1 MFIES
6 LKGYT
11 DERGVLHPLNF
22 DELPF
27 TPRRMFLVSEVP
39 AGVKRGEHAHHVTEQ
54 FLVCLKGEIDV
65 LLYDGRTTSVT
76 TLRPMQGVHVPSLIW
91 DSQIF
96 KTGDDVLLVLASTDY
111 NREDYI
117 ESISTFDAL
126 KNK

>member
-27 TPRRMFLVSEVP
+27 IPKRMFLVSKVP
-39 AGVKRGEHAHHVTEQ
+39 AGVKRGDHSHHVTEQ

-65 LLYDGRTTSVT
+65 LLYDGQTTSVT
-76 TLRPMQGVHVPSLIW
+76 TLKPMQGVHVPNLIW

-96 KTGDDVLLVLASTDY
+96 KTGDDILLVLASTDY

-117 ESISTFDAL
+117 ESLSTFEAL